1 MNQTWSKAKPA
12 SSRWPTILAVCV
24 IIAIIAVTAY
34 ASITIYGMTR
44 RYVAASVQLP
54 SFAAL
59 SRQAGLNLGQPQGG
73 QPTPA
78 APAGAPAD
86 ATPRPDA
93 AIPATEPAPGATP
106 AGPTPAPQPETQQ
119 RVTILLMGMDQR
131 QGEAGPFRT
140 DTMIVLTLDPATGAG
155 GMLSIPRDLWIPIPG
170 YGENRINTANFLGDL
185 KKYPGG
191 GPALAKKTVTH
202 NFGFPVHYYVRLNF
216 EGFKR
221 IIDTIG
227 GVDINVEQEI
237 RDDLYPDENYGY
249 DPLYIPVGLV
259 HMNGELALKYARTRH
274 GDSDIYRAGRQQQVI
289 MAVVRKVLNLNLLPS
304 LLPKLPELSRT
315 LADAIQTDMPLDEMI
330 RLARLFRDMD
340 FSKIKSAVIDESMTV
355 PNTTPQGA
363 QVLLPIREKIRPVV
377 DELFWTTP
385 VLPGQP

>member
-1 MNQTWSKAKPA
+1 MNQTWPAAKPA
-12 SSRWPTILAVCV
+12 PSRWPTILAVCV
-24 IIAIIAVTAY
+24 IVAIIALTAY
-34 ASITIYGMTR
+34 ASITIYGMVR

-54 SFAAL
+54 SFATL
-59 SRQAGLNLGQPQGG
+59 SRQAGLNLGQPSAG
-73 QPTPA
+73 QPGPA
-78 APAGAPAD
+78 APNVAAPAD
-86 ATPRPDA
+86 ATPGA
-93 AIPATEPAPGATP
+93 APATQAAVGAPAAGSTP
-106 AGPTPAPQPETQQ
+106 AVQPDIPS
-119 RVTILLMGMDQR
+119 RVTILLMGIDQR

-155 GMLSIPRDLWIPIPG
+155 GMLSIPRDLWLPIPG

-185 KKYPGG
+185 MKYPGG

-227 GVDINVEQEI
+227 GIDINVESEI

-249 DPLYIPVGLV
+249 DPLYIPAGLV

-274 GDSDIYRAGRQQQVI
+274 NDSDIYRAGRQQQVI
-289 MAVVRKVLNLNLLPS
+289 MAVVNKVFSLNLLPS

-330 RLARLFRDMD
+330 RLARMMLDMD
-340 FSKIKSAVIDESMTV
+340 YSKVKQAVIDDTMTM

-363 QVLLPIREKIRPVV
+363 SVLLPIREKIRPVV
-377 DELFWTTP
+377 DELFWTTA
-385 VLPGQP
+385 VLP